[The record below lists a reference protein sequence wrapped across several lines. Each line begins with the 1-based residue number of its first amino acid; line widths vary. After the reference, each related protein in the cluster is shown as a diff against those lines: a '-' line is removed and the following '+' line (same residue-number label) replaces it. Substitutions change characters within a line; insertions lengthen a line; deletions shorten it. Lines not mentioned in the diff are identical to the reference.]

1 MLPFPNWHA
10 SSGFL
15 VNGILKLSTSLNK
28 KPPLN
33 FQQTVKFS
41 NYILSRRSVQT
52 SKGVTNLLSALTT
65 LAVDS
70 TEKPVCITLADG
82 GNSISKQ
89 QPLVTIKVCDILGQA
104 LPTVPKVVAS
114 SATRVG
120 DDIVILSKENLQ
132 QLPTD
137 K

>member
-1 MLPFPNWHA
+1 MV
-10 SSGFL
+10 GFL

-33 FQQTVKFS
+33 FQQSVKLG
-41 NYILSRRSVQT
+41 NYLLSRRSVQT
-52 SKGVTNLLSALTT
+52 AKGVTNLLSALNT

-70 TEKPVCITLADG
+70 PEKPVCIALADG
-82 GNSISKQ
+82 GISISNQ
-89 QPLVTIKVCDILGQA
+89 QPLVTIKVCDILGRP
-104 LPTVPKVVAS
+104 LPATPKVVAN

-120 DDIVILSKENLQ
+120 DDVVILSNENLQ
-132 QLPTD
+132 PSTAD

>member
-1 MLPFPNWHA
+1 MFT
-10 SSGFL
+10 GFL
-15 VNGILKLSTSLNK
+15 VNGILKLSTSLKK

-41 NYILSRRSVQT
+41 NYLLSRRSVQT
-52 SKGVTNLLSALTT
+52 TKGVTNLLSALTT

-70 TEKPVCITLADG
+70 SEKPICVTLADG
-82 GNSISKQ
+82 GIVISNQ
-89 QPLVTIKVCDILGQA
+89 QPLVTVKVCDILGQA
-104 LPTVPKVVAS
+104 LPTVPKIIAN

-120 DDIVILSKENLQ
+120 DDVVILNNENLQ
-132 QLPTD
+132 PSTTD